1 MRYAANRATHMK
13 SSSSVTI
20 QRNNIQGFAFGLLGV
35 TGFSFT
41 LPATRLAVAA
51 LDPVFVG
58 LGRAVIAACLAAVLL
73 LLTKQSLPSKRQ
85 WCGLAVVAAGVII
98 GFPTLTAWAMKRV
111 PASHGAVILGL
122 LPLVTAII
130 GSIRTREKPSLLFWL
145 AGCLGSATVIAYAL
159 ASGGG
164 QFHPA
169 DFALF
174 GAILCAAL
182 GYSEGAHLAHELG
195 GWQVI
200 CWALIFAAPFL
211 IWPVAF
217 EILRHGLHA
226 TGSAW
231 FGFAYVS
238 VISMF
243 LAFFAWYRGLAT
255 GGVARIS
262 QLQLLQPFMTLG
274 FAAIFLHEHFGLHAV
289 LAAGIVL
296 CSIFISHQS
305 AITSR
310 NLEASSE

>member
-1 MRYAANRATHMK
+1 MKAT
-13 SSSSVTI
+13 SSATS
-20 QRNNIQGFAFGLLGV
+20 RHNNIEGFAFGLLGV

-41 LPATRLAVAA
+41 LPATRLAVAT
-51 LDPVFVG
+51 LDPVIVG
-58 LGRAVIAACLAAVLL
+58 LGRALIAACLAAMLL
-73 LLTKQSLPSKRQ
+73 LMTKQPLPDKRQ
-85 WCGLAVVAAGVII
+85 WRGLGVVAIGVII
-98 GFPTLTAWAMKRV
+98 GFPTLSAWAMKRV

-130 GSIRTREKPSLLFWL
+130 GSLRAREKPSLLFWL
-145 AGCLGSATVIAYAL
+145 AGCLGSAAVIVYAL

-182 GYSEGAHLAHELG
+182 GYSEGAHLTRKLG

-200 CWALIFAAPFL
+200 CWALLLAAPFL

-217 EILRHGLHA
+217 EISRHGMHA
-226 TGSAW
+226 TASAW

-238 VISMF
+238 LISMF

-274 FAAIFLHEHFGLHAV
+274 FAAIFLNEHFGLHAI
-289 LAAGIVL
+289 LAAGIVVL
-296 CSIFISHQS
+296 SILISHRS
-305 AITSR
+305 AVATS
-310 NLEASSE
+310 NGEASSE

>member
-1 MRYAANRATHMK
+1 MKAT
-13 SSSSVTI
+13 SSGTVR
-20 QRNNIQGFAFGLLGV
+20 RNGIEGFAFGLLGV

-58 LGRAVIAACLAAVLL
+58 LGRAVIAACLAAMLL
-73 LLTKQSLPSKRQ
+73 LLTKQPFPNKRQ
-85 WCGLAVVAAGVII
+85 WRGLTVVAIGVII
-98 GFPTLTAWAMKRV
+98 GFPTFSAWAMKRV

-130 GSIRTREKPSLLFWL
+130 GSIRTREKPSPLFWL
-145 AGCLGSATVIAYAL
+145 AGCLGSAAVITYAL

-182 GYSEGAHLAHELG
+182 GYSEGAHLTRELG

-200 CWALIFAAPFL
+200 CWALLLALPFL
-211 IWPVAF
+211 VWPVAF

-226 TGSAW
+226 TASAW

-243 LAFFAWYRGLAT
+243 LAFFAWYRGLAS

-274 FAAIFLHEHFGLHAV
+274 FAAIFLHEHFGLHAI
-289 LAAGIVL
+289 LAAGIVVL
-296 CSIFISHQS
+296 SIMISHRS
-305 AITSR
+305 AVVTH
-310 NLEASSE
+310 NVEASSE